1 MLTQKLMM
9 EVLVSIAVFPGIG
22 LGVWFEL
29 EKLFD
34 FICEKGIDK
43 LLIKWYN

>member
-1 MLTQKLMM
+1 MLTQKLIM
-9 EVLVSIAVFPGIG
+9 ELFISVIVFSAIG
-22 LGVWFEL
+22 LGAWMEL

>member
-1 MLTQKLMM
+1 MLTQKLIM
-9 EVLVSIAVFPGIG
+9 ELFISATVFSSVG
-22 LGVWFEL
+22 LGAWLEL

-43 LLIKWYN
+43 MLVKWYN

>member
-1 MLTQKLMM
+1 MLSPQFFIDL
-9 EVLVSIAVFPGIG
+9 LLAGQFFFAV
-22 LGVWFEL
+22 GVGAWLQL

-43 LLIKWYN
+43 LLVKWYN